1 MQESDEIVDMKPKL
15 SDFREEAVL
24 GLLSVPKNI
33 SPKFF
38 YDDEGSR
45 IFDEITQLP
54 EYYLTRAELE
64 ILETRR
70 NDIGRAIGEDAT
82 VVELGSGNGKKGLM
96 LLKGFIRPRE
106 LIFVDISIE
115 ALRNAVKLVHTYF
128 PYIAVKGICADYTS
142 TDVMGQMNIPGRK
155 GIVFLGSTIGNM
167 EPEEAKGFIS
177 GCRKLLSE
185 GETLTIGVD
194 LKKDKETL
202 ERAYNDSKG
211 VTARFN
217 LNLISRIN
225 RELGAGIPGDA
236 FVHRAF
242 YNESRGRI
250 EMHLQSTKKQTFYIA
265 GNKIN
270 FEKGETIHTENSYK
284 YSIDEFSGMLRDSGF
299 NQIEFWQ
306 DSEQRYALFTAAVR

>member
-1 MQESDEIVDMKPKL
+1 MKPKL
-15 SDFREEAVL
+15 SDFSEEVVN
-24 GLLSVPKNI
+24 GLLSIPKKI

-38 YDDEGSR
+38 YDNEGSQ
-45 IFDEITQLP
+45 IFDEITKLP

-70 NDIGRAIGEDAT
+70 TDIGRVIGADAT
-82 VVELGSGNGKKGLM
+82 VVELGSGSGQKGLL
-96 LLKGFIRPRE
+96 LLKGLIRPKE
-106 LIFVDISIE
+106 LAFVDISIE

-128 PYIAVKGICADYTS
+128 PHIAVKGICADYTS
-142 TDVMGQMNIPGRK
+142 TDVMGQMDIPGRK

-167 EPEEAKGFIS
+167 EPEEARGFIS
-177 GCRKLLSE
+177 GCRRLLSD

-236 FVHRAF
+236 FIHKAF
-242 YNESRGRI
+242 YNEGRGRI
-250 EMHLQSTKKQTFYIA
+250 EMHLQSTRTQTFLIA
-265 GNKIN
+265 GNEIN

-284 YSIDEFSGMLRDSGF
+284 YSIDEFSGMLKDGGF
-299 NQIEFWQ
+299 NRITLWQ
-306 DSEQRYALFTAAVR
+306 DSGQRYALFTATI